1 MTPSPGRRRLP
12 LAERREEILK
22 AATELIA
29 ASGFKGVTLEAFA
42 AACGMTKAGLLHH
55 FRSREELLIAVL
67 ERRDTLDLTSVVD
80 ALEPAP
86 DAATARAVMS
96 GFVRR
101 NLAQRSLV
109 QLYTVLS
116 AEALDPAHP
125 AHAYFQ
131 TRLHEGRAM
140 LQRYLLAWHPGPV
153 RPPWTCSPSSTA
165 CSSTGC
171 VTPASI
177 SSPSGRP
184 SPTGSSPPD
193 LPGVAVVGRIGMK
206 SQVEG
211 VSRPSEVA

>member
-1 MTPSPGRRRLP
+1 MTPTQGRRRLP

-29 ASGFKGVTLEAFA
+29 AVGFKGVTLEAFA

-67 ERRDTLDLTSVVD
+67 ERRDTLDLTTVVD
-80 ALEPAP
+80 TLEPAP
-86 DAATARAVMS
+86 DPAAARAVMT

-131 TRLHEGRAM
+131 TRLRDGRAM
-140 LQRYLLAWHPGPV
+140 LERYLLAWHP
-153 RPPWTCSPSSTA
+153 RPGQAAVDLLAFLDGLQLNWL
-165 CSSTGC
+165 
-171 VTPASI
+171 
-177 SSPSGRP
+177 RD
-184 SPTGSSPPD
+184 PD
-193 LPGVAVVGRIGMK
+193 IDFLAQWETFADRFFDV
-206 SQVEG
+206 
-211 VSRPSEVA
+211 